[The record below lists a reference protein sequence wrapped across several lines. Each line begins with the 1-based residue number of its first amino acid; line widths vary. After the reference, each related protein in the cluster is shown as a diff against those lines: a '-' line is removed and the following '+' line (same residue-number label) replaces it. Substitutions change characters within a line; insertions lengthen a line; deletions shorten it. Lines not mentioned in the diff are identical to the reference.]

1 MMERLND
8 ILHELGISKGK
19 LAKYLG
25 VSRQMIYNYLDMDD
39 INKWPKDK
47 KVLLLNLLGIKSP
60 EEINDIKVDT
70 DYIMNVE
77 NRINNLFQ
85 NNIHA
90 DLSDG
95 NLYTG
100 LGKKQKE
107 LLANLIEIIKDGLED
122 DDSTNT
128 GFNTYTY
135 LYHFLQSLNT
145 SKETRYTLAYFS
157 KACGFTSAMEFAF
170 DEEDQFVFES
180 IMYSAMTLYSSGTAS
195 KEKLI
200 SSHQRFEEK
209 ISVKKEEL
217 LTRTMELNAIKI
229 QALKELGYTEITT
242 DNASEVIQKIA
253 EIQSRKISN

>member
-1 MMERLND
+1 MERLND
-8 ILHELGISKGK
+8 ILHELGISKVK

-25 VSRQMIYNYLDMDD
+25 VSRQMIYNYLEMDD

-90 DLSDG
+90 DLSDS
-95 NLYTG
+95 NLYSG

-107 LLANLIEIIKDGLED
+107 LLANLVEIIKDGLED
-122 DDSTNT
+122 DDNT

-135 LYHFLQSLNT
+135 LYHFLQSLNS
-145 SKETRYTLAYFS
+145 SKEPRYILAYIS
-157 KACGFTSAMEFAF
+157 KASGFTGPMEFAF
-170 DEEDQFVFES
+170 DEEQQFIFES
-180 IMYSAMTLYSSGTAS
+180 IMFSAMTLYNSGTAS
-195 KEKLI
+195 KTQLVK
-200 SSHQRFEEK
+200 SHQRFEEK
-209 ISVKKEEL
+209 ISNKKEEL
-217 LTRTMELNAIKI
+217 MTRTMELNAIKI
-229 QALKELGYTEITT
+229 QALKELGYTEIN
-242 DNASEVIQKIA
+242 DKNASEVIQKIA
-253 EIQSRKISN
+253 EIQSRKITA

>member
-8 ILHELGISKGK
+8 ILHELGISKVK

-47 KVLLLNLLGIKSP
+47 KVLLLNLLGIKSA
-60 EEINDIKVDT
+60 EEIDTIKVYT

-90 DLSDG
+90 DLSDS
-95 NLYTG
+95 NLYSG

-107 LLANLIEIIKDGLED
+107 LLANLVEIIKDGLED
-122 DDSTNT
+122 DDATNT
-128 GFNTYTY
+128 GYNTYTY

-145 SKETRYTLAYFS
+145 SKETRYILAYIS
-157 KACGFTSAMEFAF
+157 KACGFTGALEFAF
-170 DEEDQFVFES
+170 DEEDQFIFES
-180 IMYSAMTLYSSGTAS
+180 IMFSAMTLYNSGTAS

-200 SSHQRFEEK
+200 TSHQRFEEK
-209 ISVKKEEL
+209 INVKKEEL

-229 QALKELGYTEITT
+229 QALRELGYTEINEK
-242 DNASEVIQKIA
+242 NASEVIQKIA
-253 EIQSRKISN
+253 EIQSRKISD